1 MAVNFGGPGVT
12 PNLGS
17 LVSNSLAL
25 QPGEVW
31 TVPSGRFAVKPGK
44 YTVFQEYDAVAQFW
58 RTIGGGATNANLEVV
73 FSDGTNYRFANQT
86 GCAVGA
92 LITNVGSGYT
102 SAPIV
107 TASAGGSVWRAIVG
121 GAVNTTVTVTNGGVN
136 YTYPPTVLFS
146 APPAGGIP
154 ATGYCTLSA
163 GAVSSVTIVDQGA
176 GYNSPPTIV
185 FVNDPRETAPP
196 PGSTATTGYNAAA
209 ICTLTGAQTITGL
222 LCVDHGTSLTS
233 LPTLTFT
240 GGGGASAAATVIMCW
255 TITSYT
261 VGTAGAG
268 LAGTFANV
276 SAIDAFPTTTPGYT
290 NPTTQSQLVR
300 TRPAAI
306 KGTITAGAI
315 VAKTALTLNDDGG
328 IYTSVPLGTVN
339 PTASVVTTAP
349 VITCVMGGQN
359 DVSFIAPT

>member
-1 MAVNFGGPGVT
+1 MAVNYGGPGVT

-31 TVPSGRFAVKPGK
+31 PVPSGRFAVKPGK
-44 YTVFQEYDAVAQFW
+44 YTVFQEYDAVAQFY
-58 RTIGGGATNANLEVV
+58 RTIGGGTTNANLEVV
-73 FSDGTNYRFANQT
+73 FSDGTNYRLANQT

-185 FVNDPRETAPP
+185 FVNDPRETTPP

-209 ICTLTGAQTITGL
+209 YRMAVEGWTAAEAIGEMHAFHFNRIWVGNPGFLERLDVPGL
-222 LCVDHGTSLTS
+222 IRM
-233 LPTLTFT
+233 
-240 GGGGASAAATVIMCW
+240 SAAA
-255 TITSYT
+255 
-261 VGTAGAG
+261 
-268 LAGTFANV
+268 
-276 SAIDAFPTTTPGYT
+276 P
-290 NPTTQSQLVR
+290 
-300 TRPAAI
+300 
-306 KGTITAGAI
+306 
-315 VAKTALTLNDDGG
+315 
-328 IYTSVPLGTVN
+328 
-339 PTASVVTTAP
+339 AP
-349 VITCVMGGQN
+349 VFRVWRGEDAIPV
-359 DVSFIAPT
+359 P